1 MKTMILNK
9 QMGKQKRYKMKKFVE
24 LKIKVNKILLIAPK
38 KYPEMKF
45 KSQTAMN

>member
-9 QMGKQKRYKMKKFVE
+9 QMGKQKRYKMKKFVK

-38 KYPEMKF
+38 KCPEMKF
-45 KSQTAMN
+45 NSQTAMN